1 MYFEPR
7 LFALT
12 QGVRLRIAFAAALG
26 LIAVGAG
33 VSRLAVSGV
42 IIYRV
47 LSGQASFSAL
57 AMPLLSIAALILVR
71 SLFQYWQNAV
81 SHHTANVVKI
91 RLREEAYDHA
101 LKLGPGFADRNRTGD
116 LVLTLV
122 EGIERLE
129 TFFGQYLSQI
139 IVSAI
144 APIAI
149 FAYMVT
155 LDLYIALIFLAFAL
169 ATLAVPA
176 VFHRWNRNNSYRRRR
191 SYGELGSEFLDSV
204 QGLATLKAF
213 GQSKQRG
220 KELEQRIQSLYR
232 STMGVVAANQA
243 TSGTSILF
251 MATGAAVALAVG
263 AIRVSNGDMDLRPL
277 LIVLMLGV
285 EVFRPMRELVNLYH
299 QGMATL
305 SAAQSVFGI
314 LDEPVA
320 ILEPETTSE
329 VPVTEIEPE
338 VTFEGV
344 TFGYDGGHRAAL
356 EDVSF
361 ELRQGETLGVVG
373 ASGAGKSTLVW
384 LMYRFHDPQSGAIK
398 LGGHDLRDLPLGT
411 IRDNIS
417 VVTQD
422 TYLFHGT
429 VADNLRFGKPDA
441 TPQELEEA
449 ARAANAHDFISRLP
463 HGYETVVGERA
474 VRLSG
479 GQRQRLAI
487 ARALLKDAPIL
498 LLDEALSSV
507 DAENEAVIQDAL
519 NRLMEN
525 RTTLVIAHRLS
536 SVINA
541 DRILVLD
548 EGRAVEIGTHAEL
561 LAADGTYAGLMRQQ
575 TQADPRKTLPLD
587 AQGGIKGGLEPP
599 AQPPVHHVPELPN
612 LNIGHHHGPS
622 SRPSADEEAI
632 NIKSWSVWM
641 RLLGLVRPVKWQFL
655 VTVALGMLNHGSVI
669 ILGAFTA
676 LLVGAVFREEPL
688 TTLVIL
694 VCTLAPLSALLFYLE
709 SWQAHDMAFRLLA
722 RMRIDL
728 YEKLE
733 PLAPAYMVRRRS
745 GDFVSV
751 VGGDVET
758 VEFFFGHAVSPM
770 IVAVLI
776 PSGLLIALTVIAWPI
791 AAVLAPF
798 LVAVAISP
806 FFANTRIE
814 RLGDEIR
821 GRMGDIH
828 AYMVDSIQ
836 GMREITAFGRGADRT
851 DELTQKGWDY
861 AGHLVRFQKSQAFQ
875 IGFME
880 AMMGLGGL
888 AVLAMGVWLVLEGQI
903 ERTHLPLVSVL
914 ALASFSPITELART
928 MKQMME
934 TLAAS
939 RRILAIHDE
948 PVPVQD
954 GPGVP
959 AASSVTKPFYPS
971 PSQGEIKRGSP
982 GIPAN
987 APVIPTGPPVIP
999 AGDPVPV
1006 QDGPGIPTG
1015 APVTKPFYPSPSQGE
1030 IKRGS
1035 HAIQVGA
1042 TPSVEFEQV
1051 EFAYSQGD
1059 PQALANVSLG
1069 IGSGNTV
1076 AIVGRSGAGKTTIA
1090 YLMMRFWDPD
1100 RGDIAL
1106 QGNRLNQFRL
1116 DDLRSRM
1123 ALVAQDTY
1131 LFNNTIRENIRLGHQ
1146 NATDQEVEE
1155 AARQANAADFI
1166 DSFPDGYDTEVGER
1180 GMQLSGG
1187 QRQRI
1192 AIARAILKNAPLL
1205 ILDEA
1210 TSHLDAISET
1220 AVRDALDRLMEGRTT
1235 VVIAH
1240 RLSTI
1245 RNADNILVLDEG
1257 QVVEQGTHD
1266 QLLSRGGLYTQLV
1279 SAQMAG

>member
-1 MYFEPR
+1 
-7 LFALT
+7 
-12 QGVRLRIAFAAALG
+12 
-26 LIAVGAG
+26 
-33 VSRLAVSGV
+33 
-42 IIYRV
+42 
-47 LSGQASFSAL
+47 
-57 AMPLLSIAALILVR
+57 
-71 SLFQYWQNAV
+71 
-81 SHHTANVVKI
+81 
-91 RLREEAYDHA
+91 
-101 LKLGPGFADRNRTGD
+101 
-116 LVLTLV
+116 
-122 EGIERLE
+122 
-129 TFFGQYLSQI
+129 
-139 IVSAI
+139 
-144 APIAI
+144 
-149 FAYMVT
+149 
-155 LDLYIALIFLAFAL
+155 
-169 ATLAVPA
+169 
-176 VFHRWNRNNSYRRRR
+176 
-191 SYGELGSEFLDSV
+191 
-204 QGLATLKAF
+204 
-213 GQSKQRG
+213 
-220 KELEQRIQSLYR
+220 
-232 STMGVVAANQA
+232 
-243 TSGTSILF
+243 
-251 MATGAAVALAVG
+251 
-263 AIRVSNGDMDLRPL
+263 
-277 LIVLMLGV
+277 
-285 EVFRPMRELVNLYH
+285 
-299 QGMATL
+299 
-305 SAAQSVFGI
+305 
-314 LDEPVA
+314 
-320 ILEPETTSE
+320 
-329 VPVTEIEPE
+329 
-338 VTFEGV
+338 
-344 TFGYDGGHRAAL
+344 
-356 EDVSF
+356 
-361 ELRQGETLGVVG
+361 
-373 ASGAGKSTLVW
+373 
-384 LMYRFHDPQSGAIK
+384 
-398 LGGHDLRDLPLGT
+398 
-411 IRDNIS
+411 
-417 VVTQD
+417 
-422 TYLFHGT
+422 
-429 VADNLRFGKPDA
+429 
-441 TPQELEEA
+441 
-449 ARAANAHDFISRLP
+449 
-463 HGYETVVGERA
+463 
-474 VRLSG
+474 
-479 GQRQRLAI
+479 
-487 ARALLKDAPIL
+487 
-498 LLDEALSSV
+498 
-507 DAENEAVIQDAL
+507 
-519 NRLMEN
+519 MEN

-599 AQPPVHHVPELPN
+599 AQPPVHHTPELPN

-709 SWQAHDMAFRLLA
+709 SWQAHDMAFKLLA

-770 IVAVLI
+770 IVAILI

-798 LVAVAISP
+798 LVAVAVSP

-971 PSQGEIKRGSP
+971 PSQGEIKRGSH
-982 GIPAN
+982 A
-987 APVIPTGPPVIP
+987 IP

-1015 APVTKPFYPSPSQGE
+1015 APVIPAEPPVIPADAGTQKTTQ
-1030 IKRGS
+1030 

-1059 PQALANVSLG
+1059 PQALANVSLD

>member
-1 MYFEPR
+1 MYFDWR
-7 LFALT
+7 LFELT
-12 QGVRLRIAFAAALG
+12 RGVRLRIVFAALLG

-42 IIYRV
+42 VIYRV
-47 LSGQASFSAL
+47 LAGQASFSAL
-57 AMPLLSIAALILVR
+57 ATPLLTIAALIVMR
-71 SLFQYWQNAV
+71 SLFQYWQNAF

-91 RLREEAYDHA
+91 GLRHDVYERL
-101 LKLGPGFADRNRTGD
+101 LKLGPGYADRNRTGD
-116 LVLTLV
+116 VVLTLV

-139 IVSAI
+139 IVSVI

-155 LDLYIALIFLAFAL
+155 LDIYIALIFLVFAL
-169 ATLAVPA
+169 ATLTVPSF
-176 VFHRWNRNNSYRRRR
+176 FHRWNRISSFRRRR
-191 SYGELGSEFLDSV
+191 SYGELGSDFLDSV
-204 QGLATLKAF
+204 QGLATLKSF

-220 KELEQRIQSLYR
+220 KELAERVHDLYR

-263 AIRVSNGDMDLRPL
+263 AIRVSNGDMELRPL

-285 EVFRPMRELVNLYH
+285 EVFRPMRELVSLYH

-305 SAAQSVFGI
+305 SSAQSVFGI

-320 ILEPETTSE
+320 IVESDS
-329 VPVTEIEPE
+329 VVDRSVADISPE
-338 VTFEGV
+338 VTFDRV
-344 TFGYDGGHRAAL
+344 TFGYDSGHRSAL
-356 EDVSF
+356 DNVSF

-384 LMYRFHDPQSGAIK
+384 LMYRFYDPQEGSIR
-398 LGGHDLRDLPLGT
+398 LGGHDLRELPLST

-429 VADNLRFGKPDA
+429 VAENLRFGKPDA
-441 TPQELEEA
+441 TQLELEDA
-449 ARAANAHDFISRLP
+449 ARAANAHEFISRLP
-463 HGYETVVGERA
+463 QGYETVVGERA

-479 GQRQRLAI
+479 GQCQRLAI
-487 ARALLKDAPIL
+487 ARALLKNAPIL

-507 DAENEAVIQDAL
+507 DAENESVIQEAL
-519 NRLMEN
+519 DRLMEN

-536 SVINA
+536 SVVNA

-548 EGRAVEIGTHAEL
+548 EGRAVEIGSHPEL
-561 LAADGTYAGLMRQQ
+561 MANDGTYAGLMRQQ
-575 TQADPRKTLPLD
+575 MDEGVGAPIADSIDTTRHQVSVDDL
-587 AQGGIKGGLEPP
+587 
-599 AQPPVHHVPELPN
+599 PELPRSST
-612 LNIGHHHGPS
+612 GHHHGPS
-622 SRPSADEEAI
+622 SGTSKGHEEVKI
-632 NIKSWSVWM
+632 RSLKVWM
-641 RLLGLVRPVKWQFL
+641 RLLGLVRPVRWQFL
-655 VTVALGMLNHGSVI
+655 VTLALGMSHHASVI
-669 ILGAFTA
+669 ILGALSA
-676 LLVGAVFREEPL
+676 LLVGAVFRDEPL
-688 TTLVIL
+688 TTLVIA
-694 VCTLAPLSALLFYLE
+694 VCVLAPLSALFFYLE
-709 SWQAHDMAFRLLA
+709 TWQAHDMAFRLLA
-722 RMRIDL
+722 KMRIEL

-745 GDFVSV
+745 GDFVSI

-758 VEFFFGHAVSPM
+758 VEFFFAHAVSPM
-770 IVAVLI
+770 IVAILI
-776 PSGLLIALTVIAWPI
+776 PGGLLVALLVISWPI

-798 LVAVAISP
+798 LVAVAVSP
-806 FFANTRIE
+806 YFANARIE
-814 RLGDEIR
+814 HLGDEIR
-821 GRMGDIH
+821 GGMGDIH

-836 GMREITAFGRGADRT
+836 GMREISAFGRDKDRN
-851 DELTQKGWDY
+851 DELTEKGWDY

-888 AVLAMGVWLVLEGQI
+888 AVLAMGVWLVLDGQL
-903 ERTHLPLVSVL
+903 ERTHLPVVSVL
-914 ALASFSPITELART
+914 ALASFSPVTELART

-948 PVPVQD
+948 TVPVKD
-954 GPGVP
+954 GAGVK
-959 AASSVTKPFYPS
+959 ARKDEALST
-971 PSQGEIKRGSP
+971 
-982 GIPAN
+982 
-987 APVIPTGPPVIP
+987 T
-999 AGDPVPV
+999 
-1006 QDGPGIPTG
+1006 T
-1015 APVTKPFYPSPSQGE
+1015 
-1030 IKRGS
+1030 
-1035 HAIQVGA
+1035 
-1042 TPSVEFEQV
+1042 SVEFKEV
-1051 EFAYSQGD
+1051 AFTYAEGD
-1059 PQALANVSLG
+1059 PQALVDVSLD
-1069 IGSGNTV
+1069 IGTGKTV

-1090 YLMMRFWDPD
+1090 YLIMRFWDPD
-1100 RGDIAL
+1100 RGAIELD
-1106 QGNRLNQFRL
+1106 GNRLEEFKL
-1116 DDLRSRM
+1116 DDLRGRM

-1131 LFNNTIRENIRLGHQ
+1131 LFNDTIRENIRLGRQ
-1146 NATDQEVEE
+1146 DATDAEVAD
-1155 AARQANAADFI
+1155 AASQANAADFI
-1166 DSFPDGYDTEVGER
+1166 ESFPDGYDTRVGER

-1192 AIARAILKNAPLL
+1192 AIARAILKNAPVL

-1210 TSHLDAISET
+1210 TSHLDAISEAT
-1220 AVRDALDRLMEGRTT
+1220 VREALDRLMVGRTT

-1245 RNADNILVLDEG
+1245 RDADTILVLDNGE
-1257 QVVEQGTHD
+1257 VVEQGTHD
-1266 QLLSRGGLYTQLV
+1266 ELLSRGGLYAQLV
-1279 SAQMAG
+1279 SAQVAF